1 LAADDVFRWQALHQV
16 LELEQTY
23 TRLQKPGM
31 NTMLRETA
39 VPSSFDTES
48 GAPEAAVSAV
58 SWGAILAGGVAAAAL
73 TLILLAFGAGV
84 GFSSVSP
91 WSSTATTTTFHIATG
106 LYFIVTAMIASSIGG
121 YLAGRLRTRWTGA
134 HTREVFFRDTAHGFL
149 AWGFATLLSVA
160 VLGTAAAA
168 LVGSAAS
175 GVTHVAGQSPGLLDG
190 YVDSLV
196 RTDPSST
203 TATADMTAARAETG
217 RIFATAFQN
226 GGDFEGLDRAY
237 LAQLVAA
244 RTGITPVQAEE
255 RVSAT
260 IERAKVAV
268 DKARKAAAQLA
279 LWLTASLLIGAFAA
293 SLAAIEGGGL
303 RDGTWKYKV

>member
-1 LAADDVFRWQALHQV
+1 
-16 LELEQTY
+16 
-23 TRLQKPGM
+23 
-31 NTMLRETA
+31 MLRESTIE
-39 VPSSFDTES
+39 PGIDTES
-48 GAPEAAVSAV
+48 SIPETTASAV

-84 GFSSVSP
+84 GFSSISP
-91 WSSTATTTTFHIATG
+91 WSANSTMTGFHIAAG
-106 LYFIVTAMIASSIGG
+106 LYLIVTAMIASSVGG

-149 AWGFATLLSVA
+149 AWGFATLLSAA
-160 VLGTAAAA
+160 VLSSAAGA
-168 LVGSAAS
+168 LVGGAAS
-175 GVTHVAGQSPGLLDG
+175 GITHVAGQSAGLLDG

-196 RTDPSST
+196 RGDPTSN
-203 TATADMTAARAETG
+203 TASADMTAARAEAG
-217 RIFATAFQN
+217 RIFASAFQN

-244 RTGITPVQAEE
+244 RTGITPTQAEE

-279 LWLTASLLIGAFAA
+279 LWLTASLLVGAFAA

-303 RDGTWKYKV
+303 RDGTWNYKV